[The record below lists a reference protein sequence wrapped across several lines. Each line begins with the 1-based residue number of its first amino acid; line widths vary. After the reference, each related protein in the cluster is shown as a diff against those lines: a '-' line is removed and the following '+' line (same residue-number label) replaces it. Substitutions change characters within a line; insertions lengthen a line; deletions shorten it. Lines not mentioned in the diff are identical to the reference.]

1 MSWILLAFC
10 GPVLWAASTHIDK
23 YLVERFFKDSDV
35 GALLIFTALVGVP
48 GMPLI
53 AAFADVTSI
62 GRVGIAVTSVSG
74 LLYLTAIYFYLRAL
88 QQEEASVIAPLFQT
102 STLFTYIIAYFLLHE
117 TLTGWRLLGGV
128 LMMASAVVASYE
140 PSGSR
145 RKIKWSVVAPILVC
159 TAVLAGSA
167 VMFKYF
173 AIRDAFWPVT
183 FWSFAGQAVFGAVLL
198 AIPLVRRQ
206 FFGMF
211 QKHPGAV
218 MGINAANELINL
230 GGGLAARYASLL
242 GPVSLVQ
249 AIGGTTAFFVFAF
262 GVILSLFFPRLGREN
277 LSRRNLIQKG
287 IAVTLIV
294 AGVIL
299 IGGDTTH

>member
-1 MSWILLAFC
+1 MSWIALAFC

-35 GALLIFTALVGVP
+35 GALLIFTALIGVP

-53 AAFADVTSI
+53 AAFTDVMSLGST
-62 GRVGIAVTSVSG
+62 GIIVTAISG

-102 STLFTYIIAYFLLHE
+102 STLFTYVIAYFVLHE
-117 TLTGWRLLGGV
+117 TLTGWRLLGGA
-128 LMMASAVVASYE
+128 LMMASALVSSYE
-140 PSGSR
+140 PAGS
-145 RKIKWSVVAPILVC
+145 RKIKWHVVAPILVC
-159 TAVLAGSA
+159 TAVLAGSS

-173 AIRDAFWPVT
+173 AIQDAFWPVT

-198 AIPLVRRQ
+198 AIPRIRRQ

-211 QKHPGAV
+211 RKHPGPV
-218 MGINAANELINL
+218 IGINAANELINL

-249 AIGGTTAFFVFAF
+249 AIGGTTSFFVFAF
-262 GVILSLFFPRLGREN
+262 GVLLSLFFPELGREN

-294 AGVIL
+294 TGVIL
-299 IGGDTTH
+299 IGGNTTY

>member
-23 YLVERFFKDSDV
+23 YLVERFFKDSGV
-35 GALLIFTALVGVP
+35 GTLLIFTALVGVP

-53 AAFADVTSI
+53 AAFTDVTSI

-74 LLYLTAIYFYLRAL
+74 LLYLAAIYFYLRAL

-102 STLFTYIIAYFLLHE
+102 STLFTYIIAYFVLHE
-117 TLTGWRLLGGV
+117 TLTGWRMVGGLLV
-128 LMMASAVVASYE
+128 MASAVVASYE
-140 PSGSR
+140 PGGSR
-145 RKIKWSVVAPILVC
+145 RIKWRVVAPILVC

-167 VMFKYF
+167 VMFKFF
-173 AIRDAFWPVT
+173 AIKDAFWPVT
-183 FWSFAGQAVFGAVLL
+183 FWSFAGQAAFGAVLL
-198 AIPLVRRQ
+198 AIPRIRRQ

-211 QKHPGAV
+211 RKHPGAV
-218 MGINAANELINL
+218 IGINAANEIINL

-249 AIGGTTAFFVFAF
+249 AIGGTTSFFVFAF
-262 GVILSLFFPRLGREN
+262 GVLLSLFFPKLGREN

-287 IAVTLIV
+287 IAVTLIA

-299 IGGDTTH
+299 IGGDTTL

>member
-1 MSWILLAFC
+1 MTWVALAFF
-10 GPVLWAASTHIDK
+10 GPVLWAISTHIDK

-35 GALLIFTALVGVP
+35 GALLIFTALIGVP

-53 AAFADVTSI
+53 AAFTDVTSI
-62 GRVGIAVTSVSG
+62 GRTGIIVTSVSG

-102 STLFTYIIAYFLLHE
+102 STLFTYIIAYFVLHE
-117 TLTGWRLLGGV
+117 TLNGWQLFGGALV
-128 LMMASAVVASYE
+128 MASAVVSSYD
-140 PSGSR
+140 PGGTHR
-145 RKIKWSVVAPILVC
+145 FKWSVVAPILVC
-159 TAVLAGSA
+159 TAVLAGSS

-173 AIRDAFWPVT
+173 AIQDAFWPVT

-198 AIPLVRRQ
+198 AIPEIRRQ

-211 QKHPGAV
+211 RKHPGPV
-218 MGINAANELINL
+218 IGINAANELINL

-249 AIGGTTAFFVFAF
+249 AIGGTTSFFVFAF
-262 GVILSLFFPRLGREN
+262 GVILSLFFPNLGREN

-287 IAVTLIV
+287 IAVALII

-299 IGGDTTH
+299 IGGGTG

>member
-35 GALLIFTALVGVP
+35 GALLIFTALIGVP

-53 AAFADVTSI
+53 AACTDVLSLGRTGIIVTSI
-62 GRVGIAVTSVSG
+62 SG

-102 STLFTYIIAYFLLHE
+102 STLFTYVIAYFVLHE
-117 TLTGWRLLGGV
+117 RLTGWRLFGGL
-128 LMMASAVVASYE
+128 LMMASAVVSSYD
-140 PSGSR
+140 PHGTHR
-145 RKIKWSVVAPILVC
+145 FKWSVVATILIC
-159 TAVLAGSA
+159 TAVLAGSS

-173 AIRDAFWPVT
+173 AIQDAFWPVT

-198 AIPLVRRQ
+198 AIPRIRHQ

-211 QKHPGAV
+211 RKHPGAV
-218 MGINAANELINL
+218 LGINAANEVINL

-249 AIGGTTAFFVFAF
+249 AIGGTTSFFVFLF
-262 GVILSLFFPRLGREN
+262 GMILSLFFPKLGREN
-277 LSRRNLIQKG
+277 LSRRNLVQKG

-299 IGGDTTH
+299 IGGDTTR